1 MAFKSGTFN
10 TIAQGE
16 IFSIGGDFVVW
27 SRLGKLFQGGGNI
40 PLEGLEPGTVIHE
53 GTPVIFNGPGKD
65 VEIVKITDA
74 AKLKQVNGLIAYDV
88 AIPAGCISATCAV
101 AYDGRIYA
109 NRANG
114 GDGLPRSLM
123 AQLPA
128 VEFVYEGNAPAEP
141 SATEPAPSGSSGIEP

>member
-1 MAFKSGTFN
+1 MAPKIGTFN

-16 IFSIGGDFVVW
+16 VFSIGGDFVVW
-27 SRLGKLFQGGGNI
+27 SRLGKLYQGGGNI
-40 PLEGLEPGTVIHE
+40 PLEGLAPGTVIHE

-74 AKLKQVNGLIAYDV
+74 AKLKLVNGLIAYDV
-88 AIPAGCISATCAV
+88 TVPAGCISASCAV

-114 GDGLPRSLM
+114 GEGLPKSLK

-128 VEFVYEGNAPAEP
+128 VEFVYEGDAPAEP
-141 SATEPAPSGSSGIEP
+141 SATPPAGGGS